1 VFGANLFSAI
11 GAANG
16 VKQGGGSGK
25 VKVVA
30 FDAPTTIVGQLK
42 SGMVDLAIAQH
53 PAEIGYFGV
62 MAAHAAL
69 DGNSIPTSIGTGFTV
84 LDKANVDDPA
94 AARFI
99 YSN

>member
-1 VFGANLFSAI
+1 
-11 GAANG
+11 
-16 VKQGGGSGK
+16 
-25 VKVVA
+25 
-30 FDAPTTIVGQLK
+30 
-42 SGMVDLAIAQH
+42 
-53 PAEIGYFGV
+53 

-69 DGNSIPTSIGTGFTV
+69 DGNSTPVKIGTGFTV